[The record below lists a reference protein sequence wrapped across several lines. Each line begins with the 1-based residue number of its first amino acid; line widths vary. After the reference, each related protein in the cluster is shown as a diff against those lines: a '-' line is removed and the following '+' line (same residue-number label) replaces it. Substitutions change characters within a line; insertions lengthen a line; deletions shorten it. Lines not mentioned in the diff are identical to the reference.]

1 MGADIAMNLPDD
13 LPFKDWLKARRLAR
27 GWSLP
32 ELAMHLTRLA
42 RARGTEPDVNLR
54 TVETLI
60 RRWES
65 GRTAI
70 SDKWLPMV
78 KQVLTDQESE

>member
-13 LPFKDWLKARRLAR
+13 LPFKDWLKSQRLAR

-42 RARGTEPDVNLR
+42 RARGTEPNASGFKAKPLR
-54 TVETLI
+54 TD
-60 RRWES
+60 S
-65 GRTAI
+65 
-70 SDKWLPMV
+70 
-78 KQVLTDQESE
+78 VLGCAV